1 MFDNP
6 FPAPSARILYVHQ
19 NVYVRGPDGAI
30 YAEAQ
35 FDMRYWS
42 TYLDAFAHVTVA
54 AHVRPATAKDDL
66 ARLNKLDHAKLSFLF
81 APKLTNLKTYATDRR
96 IAAKELIPVLADAD
110 LLVLR
115 TYSELGDLAYRL
127 KPKTLPY
134 VMEMGGCPFDN
145 TWHHGHVLAKFA
157 APIRML
163 KTKARA
169 KHALGVLYVTRD
181 FLPRRYPTKGLMA
194 VASNVRL
201 NEPDDTALQARLAK
215 PIGETVHIGLI
226 GAVNHKLKGVPVA
239 ITALADAQKRSG
251 KQIVLHLL
259 GPGDATQLVQMG
271 ANLGLRVEAD
281 GLLPGGQAVYNWL
294 DMLDLYVQPSFHEG
308 LPRATLEAM
317 SRALPVFS
325 STAGGLPEIVTG
337 ANLHKPGDNVTL
349 ANQLV
354 AFLASGEEIRRKQA
368 TLSFE
373 RARAYAPSVLEP
385 IRRQFW
391 RRIVEDI
398 ER

>member
-271 ANLGLRVEAD
+271 ANLGL
-281 GLLPGGQAVYNWL
+281 
-294 DMLDLYVQPSFHEG
+294 
-308 LPRATLEAM
+308 
-317 SRALPVFS
+317 
-325 STAGGLPEIVTG
+325 PEIVTG